1 MGFDFIK
8 KLPTPEEIR
17 NQYPI
22 DAEIQAVKDARDKEL
37 RDVFTGKS
45 DKFLAIIGPCSAD
58 NEDAVLDYL
67 TRLRNVQEKIA
78 DKVLIVPRVYTN
90 KPRTTGEGYNL
101 HQAQE
106 PAPFLFSSFCSQPSL
121 SLLHIF
127 SCCSLHFSETL
138 YNAII

>member
-22 DAEIQAVKDARDKEL
+22 DAEIQAIKDARDKEL

-78 DKVLIVPRVYTN
+78 DKVLIVPTRDRNNRVH
-90 KPRTTGEGYNL
+90 RTDSRQTVRR
-101 HQAQE
+101 
-106 PAPFLFSSFCSQPSL
+106 S
-121 SLLHIF
+121 
-127 SCCSLHFSETL
+127 
-138 YNAII
+138 